1 MSNTSANDARKEL
14 IQSIDTLARRAGI
27 SRDKAL
33 TAWYAAIVL
42 GIDEDDAIEAAS
54 IDGPEDGGCD
64 FIYIDEEGETL
75 YVLQGYVSDRVEK
88 TAGMRKWNA
97 LTAAVARIQDP
108 SSFKQSGRSDIA
120 EVLEQLEGTELTHVL
135 GLVTLA
141 ARSDQIDKAVQNAQ
155 KTKAYGANKSFFY
168 EHQETLYDKY
178 LVAKT
183 SERNVP
189 TDTLTFAHSVA
200 SLRGGFG
207 EAIVG
212 TVPASELVR
221 LHGNHGNRLFE
232 GNVRLFIGQRK
243 GGINEKIVETATA
256 RPGEFWALNNGITVV
271 AETFQQLSG
280 NKYEL
285 KHFSIVNGCQTTVS
299 LCNAVAN
306 EPNAGNA
313 QVMVRVVGAKKALVT
328 DIVRFNNTQNP
339 VKLSAVRL
347 LDPIQEALRL
357 RFQTIDY
364 SYAPKQEGARAAKTL
379 NRIELERIAQYLAA
393 TKEETVLE
401 AVSKKIEL
409 FDRSYKNIFPR
420 SLKAEE
426 VFLVWQL
433 ALAVD
438 EERIEMLDKMDTTDV
453 DSVMKA
459 ILGIHGT
466 PWGIFVAYTVISKV
480 GVDFTKLS
488 LKQLV
493 TPDFNNAVKKYAKKS
508 MELYA
513 DIAVGVLGDADES
526 TQPRN
531 QIRTKQFLDKLKRTL
546 SVRSTKLSTWKLP
559 KLNSVGV
566 SSK

>member
-1 MSNTSANDARKEL
+1 MSNASAIDARKEL
-14 IQSIDTLARRAGI
+14 IQSMDTLARRAGI

-33 TAWYAAIVL
+33 TAWYAGIVL

-54 IDGPEDGGCD
+54 IDGPEDAGCD
-64 FIYIDEEGETL
+64 FIYVDEEAETL

-88 TAGMRKWNA
+88 TAGMKKWNA
-97 LTAAVARIQDP
+97 LTATVARIQDP

-120 EVLEQLEGTELTHVL
+120 ELLEELEGTELTHVL

-155 KTKAYGANKSFFY
+155 KTKAYGATKSFFY

-183 SERNVP
+183 SERTVP
-189 TDTLTFAHSVA
+189 ADTLTFAHSVA

-221 LHGNHGNRLFE
+221 LHDRHGNRLFE

-256 RPGEFWALNNGITVV
+256 RPGEFWALNNGITIV

-299 LCNAVAN
+299 LCKAVAN

-364 SYAPKQEGARAAKTL
+364 SYAPKQEGARAAKTS

-493 TPDFNNAVKKYAKKS
+493 TPDFNNAIKKYAKKS

-531 QIRTKQFLDKLKRTL
+531 QIRTKQFLDKLKRML